1 MFQTCNVNTKDDI
14 LKNVGNSTDSIHYN
28 TLLPWKLMGAINCLV
43 MDIL

>member
-14 LKNVGNSTDSIHYN
+14 LKNVGNSTVDSSHS
-28 TLLPWKLMGAINCLV
+28 LLPWKLMGAINCLV